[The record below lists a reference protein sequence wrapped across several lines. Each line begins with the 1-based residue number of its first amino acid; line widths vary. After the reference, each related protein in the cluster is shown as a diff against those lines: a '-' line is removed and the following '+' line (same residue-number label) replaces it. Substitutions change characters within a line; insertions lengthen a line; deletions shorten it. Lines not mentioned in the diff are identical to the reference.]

1 MYCMRDSINLLTDSS
16 TEMQCGTYT
25 YLKQLGRTFQETS
38 IKFGTPHDCTAIC
51 KLRQDNVERK
61 MRTKFKEQLKA
72 SRQVD
77 AVTAALQASRQRHTL
92 QHSEL
97 RSLEARLAA
106 AESSLTSAL
115 AAQRKATSQQAEVR
129 DIAFSEHLKT
139 VTQLQ
144 NMILAA
150 VSLLAPTWPA

>member
-1 MYCMRDSINLLTDSS
+1 
-16 TEMQCGTYT
+16 MQHVHVSN
-25 YLKQLGRTFQETS
+25 LKQVGRTFQETS
-38 IKFGTPHDCTAIC
+38 IKLGTPHDCAGIC

-61 MRTKFKEQLKA
+61 MRTRFKEQLKA

-97 RSLEARLAA
+97 RSLEARLAS

-115 AAQRKATSQQAEVR
+115 AAQRKATSQQAEV
-129 DIAFSEHLKT
+129 
-139 VTQLQ
+139 
-144 NMILAA
+144 
-150 VSLLAPTWPA
+150 

>member
-1 MYCMRDSINLLTDSS
+1 MRHVHVSN
-16 TEMQCGTYT
+16 
-25 YLKQLGRTFQETS
+25 LKQVGRTFQETS
-38 IKFGTPHDCTAIC
+38 IKLGTPHDCAGIC

-61 MRTKFKEQLKA
+61 MRTRFNEQLKA

-97 RSLEARLAA
+97 RSLEARLAS

-115 AAQRKATSQQAEVR
+115 AAQRKATSQQAEV
-129 DIAFSEHLKT
+129 
-139 VTQLQ
+139 
-144 NMILAA
+144 
-150 VSLLAPTWPA
+150 